1 MAWVHVA
8 ALSYPFATSMS
19 TSDAPRSASFTRRN
33 WGKILLFL
41 VVLGPIAVFAAWTA
55 VALSYSYS
63 EGQRVGFNQKLSR
76 KGWLCKTWEGEI
88 ALSNVPGQAPELF
101 QYSVRD
107 DAVAAQ
113 IQQLEGARVAITY
126 EQHKGV
132 PTSCFGET
140 EYFATGVRRADDGT
154 VPVGIPGAAPSST
167 TPSTVPGST
176 PGSTPGTAPATTPP
190 AAPAPAGGGTRV
202 P

>member
-1 MAWVHVA
+1 MTTSTGTRP
-8 ALSYPFATSMS
+8 SY
-19 TSDAPRSASFTRRN
+19 TRRN

-55 VALSYSYS
+55 VALSYTYS

-126 EQHKGV
+126 EQHKGI

-154 VPVGIPGAAPSST
+154 VPVGFPGALPAPTPTAPGAAPS
-167 TPSTVPGST
+167 
-176 PGSTPGTAPATTPP
+176 TAPATTPP
-190 AAPAPAGGGTRV
+190 ATPAPAAGGTRV

>member
-1 MAWVHVA
+1 M
-8 ALSYPFATSMS
+8 T
-19 TSDAPRSASFTRRN
+19 TSDASRSSSYTRRN

-55 VALSYSYS
+55 IALSYSYS
-63 EGQRVGFNQKLSR
+63 EGTRTGYNQKLSH

-88 ALSNVPGQAPELF
+88 ALSNVPGQAPQLF

-113 IQQLEGARVAITY
+113 IQQLEGARVALTY
-126 EQHKGV
+126 EQHKGI

-154 VPVGIPGAAPSST
+154 VPVGIPGALPAPTPTAPS
-167 TPSTVPGST
+167 
-176 PGSTPGTAPATTPP
+176 TAPATTTP
-190 AAPAPAGGGTRV
+190 AAPSPAAGGTRV

>member
-1 MAWVHVA
+1 MTTPAGTRP
-8 ALSYPFATSMS
+8 SY
-19 TSDAPRSASFTRRN
+19 TRRN

-55 VALSYSYS
+55 IALTYTYS

-126 EQHKGV
+126 EQHKGI

-140 EYFATGVRRADDGT
+140 EYFASGVRRADDGT
-154 VPVGIPGAAPSST
+154 FPVGFPGAQPAPTPTAGAAPSA
-167 TPSTVPGST
+167 
-176 PGSTPGTAPATTPP
+176 APATAQP
-190 AAPAPAGGGTRV
+190 AAPAPAAGGTRV

>member
-1 MAWVHVA
+1 M
-8 ALSYPFATSMS
+8 TSPI
-19 TSDAPRSASFTRRN
+19 APKRDSFFRRH
-33 WGKILLFL
+33 WGKLTLALLVLAPL
-41 VVLGPIAVFAAWTA
+41 VVFAVWSA
-55 VALSYSYS
+55 VALTYTYS

-107 DAVAAQ
+107 DAVASQ
-113 IQQLEGARVAITY
+113 IQKLEGARVALTY
-126 EQHKGV
+126 EQHKGI

-154 VPVGIPGAAPSST
+154 VPVGNPGALPTPTPTPTAPSGASGT
-167 TPSTVPGST
+167 A
-176 PGSTPGTAPATTPP
+176 PGTAPAT
-190 AAPAPAGGGTRV
+190 PAPAAGGTRV